1 MKPLN
6 KKLIPYSKAFKQ
18 VSKVIGKEEAL
29 KQLGLVWDCPKCFN
43 VDFEKGEKLDL
54 SCRLEGLFSWKD
66 SPQGP
71 VYWSDIYCQPLLKDD
86 Y

>member
-29 KQLGLVWDCPKCFN
+29 KQLEIVWECPECFN
-43 VDFEKGEKLDL
+43 VDFKKGEKIGL
-54 SCRLEGLFSWKD
+54 SGHIISLFTWNN
-66 SPQGP
+66 SPQGHD
-71 VYWSDIYCQPLLKDD
+71 YWSDISSQVYSSK
-86 Y
+86 

>member
-29 KQLGLVWDCPKCFN
+29 KQLELVWDCPECFN
-43 VDFEKGEKLDL
+43 RKQREDGEIDL
-54 SCRLEGLFSWKD
+54 STDITGLFVWAY
-66 SPQGP
+66 SPQGQK
-71 VYWSDIYCQPLLKDD
+71 YWYNILFQIASHK
-86 Y
+86 